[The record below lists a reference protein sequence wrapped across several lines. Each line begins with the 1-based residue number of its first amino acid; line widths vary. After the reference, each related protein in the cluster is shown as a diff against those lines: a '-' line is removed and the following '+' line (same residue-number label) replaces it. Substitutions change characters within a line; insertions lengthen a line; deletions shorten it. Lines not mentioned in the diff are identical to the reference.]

1 MSSII
6 ITLTL
11 LGHFAPLST
20 PTSTV
25 AVKKPSATA
34 KKAAVVKKT
43 SPAPSKATAKKKTS
57 AAPSKA
63 AVVKKPSAAPSK
75 AAAVKKPSATAK
87 KAAVAR
93 KVTPL
98 VKKTSPTPAT
108 IALKRQKPA
117 SRVIRGTVKTAKAS
131 SPVHLAHVPATPKA
145 VTLKAADKRKVRTVK
160 TRQPRTVAYPPI
172 GIYQIH
178 LREFASIRVYDE
190 NGYLRPQALA
200 EFNKINRCLKTGVV
214 LEMDYRVLVELYEAW
229 VAFGMPSV
237 TLFSGCRQA
246 PYASENSRHNFGTA
260 IDYNF
265 DGVTRRELV
274 SWLLSRRDRKPHG
287 VGLGYY
293 PNSYHI
299 HMDVREAHAF
309 WVDLGP
315 AGEKG
320 SRMVADSYHWFATER
335 SQRSR
340 VAEASDKDP
349 KPEEAALNA
358 PSEEPET
365 SAAQ

>member
-11 LGHFAPLST
+11 LGHFAPLSAPT
-20 PTSTV
+20 PKV
-25 AVKKPSATA
+25 AVKKPSVV
-34 KKAAVVKKT
+34 KKAAVQT
-43 SPAPSKATAKKKTS
+43 
-57 AAPSKA
+57 
-63 AVVKKPSAAPSK
+63 
-75 AAAVKKPSATAK
+75 K
-87 KAAVAR
+87 KAAVHT
-93 KVTPL
+93 K
-98 VKKTSPTPAT
+98 
-108 IALKRQKPA
+108 
-117 SRVIRGTVKTAKAS
+117 
-131 SPVHLAHVPATPKA
+131 
-145 VTLKAADKRKVRTVK
+145 KAAVH
-160 TRQPRTVAYPPI
+160 I

-178 LREFASIRVYDE
+178 LQEFASIRVYDE

-200 EFNKINRCLKTGVV
+200 EFNRINRCLKTGVV
-214 LEMDYRVLVELYEAW
+214 LEMDYRLLVELYEAW
-229 VAFGMPSV
+229 IAFGMPSV

-246 PYASENSRHNFGTA
+246 PNASENSRHNFGTA

-274 SWLLSRRDRKPHG
+274 SWLLSRRDRKSHG

-335 SQRSR
+335 KQRSR
-340 VAEASDKDP
+340 AVEASTKDP
-349 KPEEAALNA
+349 EPQATAVNIPA
-358 PSEEPET
+358 GEPET
-365 SAAQ
+365 SATR